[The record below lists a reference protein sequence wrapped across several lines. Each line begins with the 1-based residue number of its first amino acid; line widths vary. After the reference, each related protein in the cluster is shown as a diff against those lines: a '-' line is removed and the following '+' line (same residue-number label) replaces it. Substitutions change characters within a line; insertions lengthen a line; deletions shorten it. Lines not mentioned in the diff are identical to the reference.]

1 MNAVL
6 RSVAECQVTR
16 RGAFAAAGNHAA
28 GVKRSNAEGVG
39 GLFGRPAQKPCAGCG
54 DSERTAYRAWPPTMR
69 KQFRR
74 IDAAANSND
83 GLVPDDCRFEKFP
96 PAAIEFF
103 CHRQQSRN
111 DHSTDTYSCTAVNVI
126 HLTTVS
132 GNAHRLD
139 SFEIRNS
146 LDGSEER

>member
-39 GLFGRPAQKPCAGCG
+39 GLFGSPAQKPCAGCG
-54 DSERTAYRAWPPTMR
+54 DSARTANRAWPPTMP

-74 IDAAANSND
+74 IDSAAFSNNVV
-83 GLVPDDCRFEKFP
+83 VPTRSAFVN
-96 PAAIEFF
+96 
-103 CHRQQSRN
+103 CHRM
-111 DHSTDTYSCTAVNVI
+111 I
-126 HLTTVS
+126 
-132 GNAHRLD
+132 
-139 SFEIRNS
+139 I
-146 LDGSEER
+146 